1 MKKSYLNTKKHAV
14 LGAVVAALTFASLPT
29 MASMNDS
36 KGIESLA
43 KEAQSIVQGKV
54 MKIDYKDSV
63 EGIPHTF
70 VTYQIED
77 DFQGRQNGRQVTLR
91 FIGGIKKISDTQ
103 YDVLEVSNVPEFN
116 LGEENILM
124 LAEKDD
130 GQCPLVRCSEGFFK
144 VKSGEVFT
152 ESGKPVQ
159 IGKSAERAQRPV
171 AMDDQQGEIA
181 GKTLPA
187 QAQAKG
193 VSVQQFK
200 KAVHSAMKGKPAK
213 EIKSASIAQ
222 RFSAAV
228 PVAMPAPAVPA
239 RAKQSAQDIID
250 DVDHQ

>member
-1 MKKSYLNTKKHAV
+1 MKKSYLNTKKCAV
-14 LGAVVAALTFASLPT
+14 LGAVLSALTFASLPT
-29 MASMNDS
+29 IASMNDS

-43 KEAQSIVQGKV
+43 KEAQHIVQGKV
-54 MKIDYKDSV
+54 VNIDYKDSV

-91 FIGGIKKISDTQ
+91 FIGGIKKVSDTQ

-159 IGKSAERAQRPV
+159 IGKAAERAQRPV
-171 AMDDQQGEIA
+171 MMDDEQGEVV

-193 VSVQQFK
+193 ASVQQFK
-200 KAVHSAMKGKPAK
+200 KAVQSAMKGKPAK
-213 EIKSASIAQ
+213 EIKSENIAQ
-222 RFSAAV
+222 RFSAAI

-239 RAKQSAQDIID
+239 RAKQPAQDIID

>member
-1 MKKSYLNTKKHAV
+1 MKKSYLNTKKCAV
-14 LGAVVAALTFASLPT
+14 LGAVVSALTFASLPT
-29 MASMNDS
+29 MASMNNS

-77 DFQGRQNGRQVTLR
+77 DVQGLQKGRQVTLR

-116 LGEENILM
+116 VGEENILM
-124 LAEKDD
+124 IAEKSD

-171 AMDDQQGEIA
+171 AMDDEQGEIA

-193 VSVQQFK
+193 ASVQQFK
-200 KAVHSAMKGKPAK
+200 KVVQSAMKGKPAK
-213 EIKSASIAQ
+213 EIKSANMAQ
-222 RFSAAV
+222 RFSAAI
-228 PVAMPAPAVPA
+228 PTAMPAPAVPA

>member
-54 MKIDYKDSV
+54 MKIDYKDSI

-77 DFQGRQNGRQVTLR
+77 DLQGLQKGRQVTLR

-103 YDVLEVSNVPEFN
+103 YDVLEVSNVPEFK

-124 LAEKDD
+124 IAERDD
-130 GQCPLVRCSEGFFK
+130 GQCPLVLCSEGFFK

-159 IGKSAERAQRPV
+159 IGKSAERSQRPLS
-171 AMDDQQGEIA
+171 MDDQHGEIA

-193 VSVQQFK
+193 ASLQQFK
-200 KAVHSAMKGKPAK
+200 KAVQSAMKGKPAK
-213 EIKSASIAQ
+213 EIKSANIAQ
-222 RFSAAV
+222 RFSAAI
-228 PVAMPAPAVPA
+228 PAAMPAPAVTA

>member
-1 MKKSYLNTKKHAV
+1 MKQNHLSTKKYV
-14 LGAVVAALTFASLPT
+14 MLGSVISALTFASLPT
-29 MASMNDS
+29 MASTYDS

-43 KEAQSIVQGKV
+43 KEAQNIVQGKV

-77 DFQGRQNGRQVTLR
+77 DLQGLQKGRQVTLR

-124 LAEKDD
+124 IAEKDD

-152 ESGKPVQ
+152 ESGRPVQ
-159 IGKSAERAQRPV
+159 IGKSAERVQGPV
-171 AMDDQQGEIA
+171 ALDDAEGEIA
-181 GKTLPA
+181 GKKMPA

-193 VSVQQFK
+193 ASVQQFK
-200 KAVHSAMKGKPAK
+200 KAVQPMMKGKPAK
-213 EIKSASIAQ
+213 EIVSANIAQ
-222 RFSAAV
+222 KFSAAI
-228 PVAMPAPAVPA
+228 PEAMPAPALPA

>member
-1 MKKSYLNTKKHAV
+1 MKKSYLNTKKCAV
-14 LGAVVAALTFASLPT
+14 FGAVFSALTFASLPT

-43 KEAQSIVQGKV
+43 KEAQSILQGKV

-77 DFQGRQNGRQVTLR
+77 DLQGLQKGRQVTLR

-152 ESGKPVQ
+152 ESGRPVQ
-159 IGKSAERAQRPV
+159 LGQSAEHSQRPV

-181 GKTLPA
+181 GKTMPA

-193 VSVQQFK
+193 ASVKQFK
-200 KAVHSAMKGKPAK
+200 KAVQSMMKGKPAK
-213 EIKSASIAQ
+213 EIKSANMAQ
-222 RFSAAV
+222 RFSAAI

-239 RAKQSAQDIID
+239 RAKQSAQDIMN